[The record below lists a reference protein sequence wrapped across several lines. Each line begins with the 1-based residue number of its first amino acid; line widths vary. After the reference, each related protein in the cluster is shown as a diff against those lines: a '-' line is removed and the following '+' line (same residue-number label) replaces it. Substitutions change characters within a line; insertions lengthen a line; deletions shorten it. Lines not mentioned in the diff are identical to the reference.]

1 MPMDAISGV
10 TGLSAWSDDLELMQK
25 LDETYQKQLRPY
37 IDTDGSRKSV
47 AKVAWESYCFE
58 LGGIFSEQFP
68 DWELATPF
76 FQNLSLEYDNLG
88 PIITSSYIED
98 LSALWTEVHPA
109 LLEVHTHNTSWAHR

>member
-1 MPMDAISGV
+1 MDAISGV

-25 LDETYQKQLRPY
+25 LDDTYRKQLRPY

-47 AKVAWESYCFE
+47 AKVAWESYCLE

-88 PIITSSYIED
+88 PIISSSYIED

-109 LLEVHTHNTSWAHR
+109 LLEVHTKNISWAHR